1 MNGRTLDKLEKEI
14 RSWIDQSTVRFDAQF
29 SEAKRIWVV
38 KYFNPA
44 FLSGFL
50 NSKQLVISSSPGFT
64 WGDGVYVTPL
74 ANPYSTMM
82 YGRIGVLGWI
92 DDAPLLRAFDAIDPR
107 GIDLYQDWITYSTYL
122 YRLLT
127 TTIHADRANR
137 LLRNAF
143 RRSFQIDVT
152 YFRPDQYNKNYV
164 SLSQDHWFVV
174 SDWAGMQSQGPSQ
187 RPTFSSRIR
196 GCEWVA
202 VVGEQFQESQWKTHF
217 LDLIGPHL
225 HASGTRRLT
234 NAALASLLRT
244 CHATTSAGGGR
255 KIAHILE

>member
-1 MNGRTLDKLEKEI
+1 MNGRTLDNVEKEI
-14 RSWIDQSTVRFDAQF
+14 RAWIDESTLRFDAQF
-29 SEAKRIWVV
+29 TEAQRIWVV
-38 KYFNPA
+38 KYFNPS
-44 FLSGFL
+44 FLAGFL
-50 NSKQLVISSSPGFT
+50 KSKQLVISTSPGFT

-92 DDAPLLRAFDAIDPR
+92 DNVPLRAFDAVDPR
-107 GIDLYQDWITYSTYL
+107 GIDLYQEWISYSTYL

-143 RRSFQIDVT
+143 RRSFQIDIT
-152 YFRPDQYNKNYV
+152 HCRPDQYNKNYV

-174 SDWAGMQSQGPSQ
+174 SDWAGLQSQGPSQ
-187 RPTFSSRIR
+187 RPTFSSRIQD
-196 GCEWVA
+196 CEWVA

-225 HASGTRRLT
+225 HPSGTRRLT
-234 NAALASLLRT
+234 NPALASLLRT
-244 CHATTSAGGGR
+244 CHATTSAGGDR

>member
-1 MNGRTLDKLEKEI
+1 MNSHTLDQLNKEI
-14 RSWIDQSTVRFDAQF
+14 RAWMDQSAAQF
-29 SEAKRIWVV
+29 NAQFDESQRIWVV

-44 FLSGFL
+44 FLAEFL
-50 NSKQLVISSSPGFT
+50 RRKQMVISSSPGFT

-82 YGRIGVLGWI
+82 YGRVGVLGWI
-92 DDAPLLRAFDAIDPR
+92 DNVPAVTAFDAIDPR
-107 GIDLYQDWITYSTYL
+107 GVELYQEWITYSTYL

-143 RRSFQIDVT
+143 RRSFRIDVT

-174 SDWAGMQSQGPSQ
+174 SDWAGLQSQGPSQ
-187 RPTFSSRIR
+187 RPTFSSRIS

-202 VVGEQFQESQWKTHF
+202 VVGEQFQESPWKTHF
-217 LDLIGPHL
+217 VDLIGPHL
-225 HASGTRRLT
+225 HPSGSRNLS
-234 NAALASLLRT
+234 NGALATLLRT
-244 CHATTSAGGGR
+244 CHTTTSTGGGQ
-255 KIAHILE
+255 KVAHILE